1 LPNLL
6 PLRRSKRFLSSHRTL
21 LSCRAPWDWNLCGD
35 PDIAVVASS
44 PCCHRRAGCHPVW
57 MRCGHRA
64 RVILAPMSVGRAFGM
79 TGEPTE
85 VESAGVPQLS
95 TQGRVRSWWARIR
108 RRRVREEPTVVRA
121 AEAFSEQAAARRPET
136 AGCELLTGGYVT
148 DGRTLFRVEHVHS

>member
-1 LPNLL
+1 
-6 PLRRSKRFLSSHRTL
+6 
-21 LSCRAPWDWNLCGD
+21 
-35 PDIAVVASS
+35 
-44 PCCHRRAGCHPVW
+44 
-57 MRCGHRA
+57 
-64 RVILAPMSVGRAFGM
+64 M

-95 TQGRVRSWWARIR
+95 PQGRARSWWAPIR

-148 DGRTLFRVEHVHS
+148 DGRTLFRVEHVHSDARSGETFAELENCTTLELSVWSVDHLSARSVRCVTPVRAPEPGKAACA